1 MKFQELNI
9 SDEIKKAVK
18 DLGYEEATP
27 IQEKSIPAIMEGKD
41 VIGFSQ
47 TGSGKTASFGIP
59 AIELVDMTMNKKLNQ
74 VLILCPTRE
83 LALQAA
89 EELRKFCKIHKRIKC
104 SIYIR
109 RAEHRK
115 TV

>member
-59 AIELVDMTMNKKLNQ
+59 AIELVDMTMNKKIKSGSYTMPNKR
-74 VLILCPTRE
+74 ISIAGSR
-83 LALQAA
+83 
-89 EELRKFCKIHKRIKC
+89 RIKKICKIHKRIKC